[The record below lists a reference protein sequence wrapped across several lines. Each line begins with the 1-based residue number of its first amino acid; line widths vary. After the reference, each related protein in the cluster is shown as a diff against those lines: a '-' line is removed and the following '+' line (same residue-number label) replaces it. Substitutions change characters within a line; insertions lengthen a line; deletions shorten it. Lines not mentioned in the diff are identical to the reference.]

1 MIQFFQSNINIV
13 ITTLTLISH
22 MVFVVGVA
30 LFFIQPQFQKW
41 IYAFVNIHAKLVLL
55 VIILGALVGSFIQ
68 SIVVGFPPCELCW
81 TQRLMLIPQ
90 FFVLIWA
97 ILKKQGNDMVLF
109 LLPFSVIGA
118 VVALYQ
124 SFVQW
129 GIGGSLLGCTSVGGD
144 CARIYVMEYG
154 YITIPLMSFTIFAY
168 LIATTLIYKK
178 SKNVG
183 QN

>member
-1 MIQFFQSNINIV
+1 MEFIQTNINIV

-22 MVFVVGVA
+22 IVFVIGMLLLFMKREFRNWVYGV
-30 LFFIQPQFQKW
+30 
-41 IYAFVNIHAKLVLL
+41 VNIHAKVILI
-55 VIILGALVGSFIQ
+55 VIILGAMAGSYIQ
-68 SIVVGFPPCELCW
+68 SLVIGFPPCELCW

-90 FFVLIWA
+90 LLVLVWA
-97 ILKKQGNDMVLF
+97 ILKKKANDIIMF
-109 LLPFSVIGA
+109 LLPLSVIGA

-144 CARIYVMEYG
+144 CAKIYVIEYG
-154 YITIPLMSFTIFAY
+154 YITIPFMSFTIFVY
-168 LIATTLIYKK
+168 LLATTLIYYK